1 MMRIGLRR
9 ITGSIRAV
17 VILSVCLAVLAMTT
31 GLLLVIHL
39 HESEHGANHDSQNC
53 PLCQQLLIQSKKLWL
68 HAGDELLT
76 DPAFCRT
83 NQPLPALPVR
93 NHHHPTSWSRAPPH
107 RS

>member
-1 MMRIGLRR
+1 MMRIGPRK
-9 ITGSIRAV
+9 IAGSIQVA
-17 VILSVCLAVLAMTT
+17 VILSVCLAVPAMTS

-53 PLCQQLLIQSKKLWL
+53 SLCQQLLIQSEKLWL
-68 HAGDELLT
+68 HAGDDLLT
-76 DPAFCRT
+76 DPAFCRA

-93 NHHHPTSWSRAPPH
+93 NHHRPASRSRAPPH